1 MDDKKILEN
10 NQIDIDEYQE
20 YFNGQA
26 EVEREKQI
34 RESISLQEAMQEAL
48 EESDIQNSV
57 LVT

>member
-26 EVEREKQI
+26 KLKEK
-34 RESISLQEAMQEAL
+34 SK
-48 EESDIQNSV
+48 
-57 LVT
+57 

>member
-20 YFNGQA
+20 QFNGQA